1 MIGIV
6 KDIIQVILLHMRTAD
21 GGRETRSRIRLRDAL
36 DTLDDALNDM
46 TKNDESNT
54 HASK

>member
-6 KDIIQVILLHMRTAD
+6 QDIIQVILLHMRSAD
-21 GGRETRSRIRLRDAL
+21 GGGETRSRIRLRDAL

-46 TKNDESNT
+46 TKNDENNI
-54 HASK
+54 HANE